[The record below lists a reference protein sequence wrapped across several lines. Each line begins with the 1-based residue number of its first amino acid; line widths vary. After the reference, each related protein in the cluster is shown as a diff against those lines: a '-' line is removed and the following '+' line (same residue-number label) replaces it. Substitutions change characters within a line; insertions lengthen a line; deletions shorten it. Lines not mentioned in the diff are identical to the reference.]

1 MIVCVVGAIGKSG
14 GAEEP
19 PVRGKPL
26 HGGRHSLPADLVAF
40 DQRER
45 LLAALA
51 RVVAENG
58 YNKATIG
65 AIAEAAAVSRRTF
78 YEHFKDK
85 EACFLAAYDAL
96 DEYLVS
102 LIGEKVPV
110 EAEWPER
117 VAATLATVVA
127 FLGEHPE
134 LARVYVVEPNV
145 VPGKAMGRRLDA
157 RAQRY
162 VELLE
167 PGRSRRGE
175 ERDLPEGIEE
185 AIYGGIITLL
195 ARRIVAGEADLTR
208 FTPAVIE
215 FALSPYLGME
225 PAREIAAAQR

>member
-1 MIVCVVGAIGKSG
+1 MAGKKPARAG
-14 GAEEP
+14 EP
-19 PVRGKPL
+19 APRGKPL

-65 AIAEAAAVSRRTF
+65 AISEAAAVSRRTF
-78 YEHFKDK
+78 YEHFKEK

-96 DEYLVS
+96 DDYLVS
-102 LIGEKVPV
+102 LVEESVPA
-110 EAEWPER
+110 EAEWPQR
-117 VAATLATVVA
+117 VAVTLATVVG

-145 VPGKAMGRRLDA
+145 VPGKEMAGRREA
-157 RAQRY
+157 RAERY
-162 VELLE
+162 IELLE
-167 PGRSRRGE
+167 PGRSWRGND
-175 ERDLPEGIEE
+175 RDLAEGIEE
-185 AIYGGIITLL
+185 AIFGGIITLL
-195 ARRIVAGEADLTR
+195 ARRIVAGEGGELAR
-208 FTPAVIE
+208 FIPAVVE

-225 PAREIAAAQR
+225 RAREITAAM